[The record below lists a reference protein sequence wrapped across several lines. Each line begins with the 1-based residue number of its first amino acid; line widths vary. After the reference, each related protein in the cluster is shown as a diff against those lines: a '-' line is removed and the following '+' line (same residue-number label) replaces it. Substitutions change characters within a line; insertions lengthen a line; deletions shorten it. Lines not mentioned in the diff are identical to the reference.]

1 MKKRTRALLLVFCLV
16 VVAILAALGGLWYY
30 TAHLD
35 RSGWVQQNGYY
46 YYLDEK
52 GTPVSG
58 WWEEAG
64 NRYYF
69 GRSSA
74 MVTGWQTIDGNHY
87 YFGSNGVMHTG
98 WLEENG
104 QRRYFLESGIPA
116 AGWMNVDGLRRY
128 FLADGLL
135 ASGWQEIDGV
145 RCYLSEEGTLATGWL
160 EQPEG
165 VYYLDDRGCPVSG
178 LRTIEGSTY
187 YFFDG
192 SSLMAQGLVD
202 LEDGSH
208 FFGEDG
214 KMLTGWQTMDSTT
227 YYFDE
232 SSGVMHTGWL
242 QEDEYRYYF
251 NSDGTMAVSPTV
263 IDGETCYFTPD
274 GIYVL
279 LVNYRNPMPDS
290 YKPNLVAYNSWA
302 RVDAVAEQ
310 HLRQMI
316 LDCRATGV
324 ECWLNCGYRS
334 QDEQNTILND
344 RTKEYQEK
352 GLSYQDAYNK
362 ALETVA
368 LPGYSEHETGL
379 AMDIVGSVMLTWLH
393 EHCWEYGFILR
404 YPEDK
409 ADITNIVYE
418 HWHYR
423 YVGTKVSMAM
433 KDTGLC
439 LEEYL
444 GAA

>member
-1 MKKRTRALLLVFCLV
+1 MRKQTRALLLVFCLMV
-16 VVAILAALGGLWYY
+16 IAILAALGGLWYY

-52 GTPVSG
+52 GNPVSG
-58 WWEEAG
+58 WIELNG
-64 NRYYF
+64 SMYYF
-69 GRSSA
+69 GQGSA

-87 YFGSNGVMHTG
+87 YFGGDGVMHTG

-104 QRRYFLESGIPA
+104 RKRYFQESGIPA
-116 AGWMNVDGLRRY
+116 VGWVNADGLRRY

-135 ASGWQEIDGV
+135 ASGWQEIDSV
-145 RCYLSEEGTLATGWL
+145 RCYLSEGGTLLTGWL

-165 VYYLDDRGCPVSG
+165 TYYLNDRGCPVDG
-178 LRTIEGSTY
+178 LNVIDGGTY
-187 YFFDG
+187 YFREG
-192 SSLMAQGLVD
+192 SGLMAQGLVKLD
-202 LEDGSH
+202 DGSH
-208 FFGEDG
+208 FFGDDG
-214 KMLTGWQTMDSTT
+214 KMLTGWQVMGDAT
-227 YYFDE
+227 YYFDGT
-232 SSGVMHTGWL
+232 SGVMRTGWL

-251 NSDGTMAVSPTV
+251 NDDGSMAVSPTV

-279 LVNYRNPMPDS
+279 LVNYRNAMPES
-290 YKPNLVAYNSWA
+290 YSPNLVAYNDWA
-302 RVDAVAEQ
+302 RVDATAEQ

-316 LDCRATGV
+316 LDCRATGI

-344 RTKEYQEK
+344 RTKEYQQK

-379 AMDIVGSVMLTWLH
+379 AFDIVCSVTPTWLH

-433 KDTGLC
+433 KDSGLC

>member
-1 MKKRTRALLLVFCLV
+1 MRKQTRALLLVFCLMV
-16 VVAILAALGGLWYY
+16 IAILAALGGLWYY

-52 GTPVSG
+52 GNPVSG
-58 WWEEAG
+58 WIELNG
-64 NRYYF
+64 SMYYF
-69 GRSSA
+69 GQGSA

-87 YFGSNGVMHTG
+87 YFGGDGVMHTG

-104 QRRYFLESGIPA
+104 RKRYFQESGIPA
-116 AGWMNVDGLRRY
+116 VGWVNADGMNRY

-145 RCYLSEEGTLATGWL
+145 RCYLSEEGTLVTGWL

-165 VYYLDDRGCPVSG
+165 IYYLNDRGCPVDG
-178 LRTIEGSTY
+178 LNVIDGGAYYFREGS
-187 YFFDG
+187 G
-192 SSLMAQGLVD
+192 LMAQGLVELD
-202 LEDGSH
+202 DGSH
-208 FFGEDG
+208 FFGDDG
-214 KMLTGWQTMDSTT
+214 KMLTGWQVMGDAT
-227 YYFDE
+227 YYFD
-232 SSGVMHTGWL
+232 STSGVMHTGWL
-242 QEDEYRYYF
+242 EEDEYRYYF
-251 NSDGTMAVSPTV
+251 NDDGTMAVSPTV

-290 YKPNLVAYNSWA
+290 YTPDLVAYNSWA

-316 LDCRATGV
+316 LDCRATGI

-344 RTKEYQEK
+344 RTKEYQQK

-379 AMDIVGSVMLTWLH
+379 AFDIVCSVTPTWLH